1 MTSNSTNPNNVPS
14 HMEMDSEGN
23 VYIFGSYGQMMSID
37 TTYLPTAGGTD
48 NTRGSFLAK
57 FNCQGELQWTKAVS
71 PHYSCD

>member
-57 FNCQGELQWTKAVS
+57 IQLSGRIAMDQG
-71 PHYSCD
+71 C